1 VTVLPRGR
9 QLQRVLEVL
18 LLVVSIMLLGTLV
31 VLLLLWG
38 SRPV

>member
-1 VTVLPRGR
+1 VTVQPRGR
-9 QLQRVLEVL
+9 QLQRILEVVL
-18 LLVVSIMLLGTLV
+18 LILSIVLLGTLV